1 MSTSLNSIPFNRTL
15 RAVGLAVTIASLA
28 TACGGTTSS
37 PATQAGVALPNP
49 TNVTNSSLAPTETAT
64 STSDFEVEAPR
75 TDNASLAPVEQSPQS
90 DPPPQPDQAPQ
101 QDSAPTPQPEQDPAP
116 KSDPAPAPEL
126 APEPSLAPVLDVVRV
141 TRRGVHVKVGIN
153 ASDPDG
159 DSLSLSV
166 VGVLDSSG
174 ETFEH
179 TADSDSGIFEM
190 PFGANSR
197 GTVTVTTS
205 VTDGVETT
213 QQIDQIEI
221 APLQQVTVG
230 SGEIV
235 ASKGCFIENDKLTFQ
250 ATSSLSLLD
259 TRGVSSNL
267 HTNDLASPIT
277 LDLHNTGSQL
287 FLTGISAEY
296 EESEG
301 FVSILGLRGTLGD
314 IDVHYNSDKVQP
326 GRYQAPTFVSPSDA
340 RCWVDVGYVITV
352 QPAG

>member
-1 MSTSLNSIPFNRTL
+1 
-15 RAVGLAVTIASLA
+15 
-28 TACGGTTSS
+28 
-37 PATQAGVALPNP
+37 ATQAGAALPNP
-49 TNVTNSSLAPTETAT
+49 ATVTDSSLAPTDTAT
-64 STSDFEVEAPR
+64 STPDFEAETPS
-75 TDNASLAPVEQSPQS
+75 TDNAPLAPVDQSPQP
-90 DPPPQPDQAPQ
+90 DPPTQPEQAPQPD
-101 QDSAPTPQPEQDPAP
+101 STSMPQPEQAPAP
-116 KSDPAPAPEL
+116 QPDSAQTPEL

-141 TRRGVHVKVGIN
+141 TRRGVHVTVGIN

-166 VGVLDSSG
+166 VGVLDSGG
-174 ETFEH
+174 ETFEQ

-190 PFGANSR
+190 PFGPDSR

-213 QQIDQIEI
+213 EQVDQIEI

-230 SGEIV
+230 PGEIV

-250 ATSSLSLLD
+250 PSSSISLLD

-287 FLTGISAEY
+287 FVTGISAEF

-301 FVSILGLRGTLGD
+301 FVSVLGLRGTLGD
-314 IDVHYNSDKVQP
+314 VDVHYNSDKVQP
-326 GRYQAPTFVSPSDA
+326 GRYQAPTFVSPSDP